1 MKKISNRRKR
11 LVDGIYSAFGINL
24 TGTGGGLDYVK
35 SGTSKAKRIQIR
47 RDSVRKLRERGLTF
61 NEIQQFTDTLNEID
75 ELIKRRDDF
84 GNRFQRRGGVVE
96 LRPAGGT
103 GQRGR
108 PRGRGRGR
116 GRGERVGRQVEEIEQ
131 RQERD
136 GD

>member
-1 MKKISNRRKR
+1 MN
-11 LVDGIYSAFGINL
+11 
-24 TGTGGGLDYVK
+24 
-35 SGTSKAKRIQIR
+35 
-47 RDSVRKLRERGLTF
+47 
-61 NEIQQFTDTLNEID
+61 
-75 ELIKRRDDF
+75 LIKRRDDF
-84 GNRFQRRGGVVE
+84 GNRTQRRGGVVE

-108 PRGRGRGR
+108 PRGGGRGRGRGR